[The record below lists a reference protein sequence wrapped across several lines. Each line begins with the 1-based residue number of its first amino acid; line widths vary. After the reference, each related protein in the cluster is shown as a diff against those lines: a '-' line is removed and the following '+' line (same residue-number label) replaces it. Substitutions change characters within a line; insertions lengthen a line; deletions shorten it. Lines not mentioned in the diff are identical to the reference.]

1 MSTWV
6 WVVLA
11 IVVVAIVAAAVW
23 AGMRKRRST
32 HLQQH
37 FGDEYERT
45 VDESG
50 SRRRA
55 ESELAAREQRRS
67 KLEIVPLRTAA
78 RDRYA
83 ESWRGVQANF
93 VDDPRGAVRE
103 ADGLVGQVMQE
114 RGYPMD
120 DFEQQAADVSV
131 DHPEVVSN
139 YRSAHDISQRND
151 DGEATT
157 EELRQ
162 AMVHYRAL
170 FEELLVVESPERV
183 S

>member
-1 MSTWV
+1 MDTWV

-11 IVVVAIVAAAVW
+11 IVVIVIVAAVVW

-32 HLQQH
+32 ELQGH
-37 FGDEYERT
+37 FGPEYERL

-50 SRRRA
+50 SRRGA
-55 ESELAAREQRRS
+55 ESELAAREKRRA
-67 KLEIVPLRTAA
+67 KLEIVPLKPAA
-78 RDRYA
+78 RDRHA
-83 ESWRGVQANF
+83 ESWRGVQAHF

-103 ADGLVGQVMQE
+103 AGGLVGQVMQE

-131 DHPEVVSN
+131 DHPDVVSN
-139 YRSAHDISQRND
+139 YRSAHDISLRND
-151 DGEATT
+151 DGDATT

-170 FEELLVVESPERV
+170 IEELLVVDERERV